1 MTEPTLASQFFGLVT
16 IITCLFI
23 ALLLIANSEQKAR
36 AKKKAQEEHDRMII
50 EVYQQGRNQFN
61 NIARMNIR
69 NCDRKFTFDEQPLET
84 LDDRDLTADELK
96 IELQRSKQM
105 VAISGQIL
113 QAGQLALD
121 AEKFKDKVGEVNAPI
136 ALLEG

>member
-23 ALLLIANSEQKAR
+23 VLLLIANSEQKAK

-69 NCDRKFTFDEQPLET
+69 NCDRKFTYDTEKPEGLRE
-84 LDDRDLTADELK
+84 EL
-96 IELQRSKQM
+96 
-105 VAISGQIL
+105 
-113 QAGQLALD
+113 LALPYP
-121 AEKFKDKVGEVNAPI
+121 KG
-136 ALLEG
+136 